1 MLSMIDFLHIPT
13 CCYLEIF
20 SMHSPFLTF
29 FTFFTFGVTMTKLTS
44 YLRRGTGLYILGIAR
59 MIISVS
65 LDMLAPQLTKHLI
78 DDVIV
83 AGKVDMLKILLIGYL
98 AVGVGRAIF
107 QYTKEFCFDYNA
119 SKIASIIRRDL
130 FRYMQTLSANFF
142 DKNNSGELMSR
153 VKDDV
158 DRIWDSLGFIGMLI
172 LEVTLHT
179 GIVLYCMYSLSWQLA
194 IVPTIGMIGAGTIAV
209 FMEKK
214 LGKVYGD
221 IEQENSVLNNVASE
235 NLAGVRTVKAFAR
248 EKFEIQKFLS
258 HNERYYELN
267 VKQSRVFVKYYP
279 VVQTITIML
288 PCIVLL
294 QGGYL
299 VINKNFT
306 IGDLSAFL
314 QYSMNITWPMEMLGW
329 LMNGLSSAIEA
340 WKRVKKIYAE
350 EPQVKNSTSPV
361 HLAKVNGDIAFDHVD
376 FTLNDKNI
384 LSNISFTIKK
394 GHTLGIM
401 GETGSGKTSIGN
413 LLSRTYDVT
422 KGKILLDGTD
432 IRQIDLNQLR
442 QNVAPVMQDVFLFS
456 DTIDENVRFGKR
468 ETLTEDDMKLA
479 VNQAE
484 AAEFVETLSD
494 KYDTVIGER
503 GVGLSG
509 GQKQRLTTARA
520 LAKKACVLIFDDS
533 TSALDMETEQE
544 FQKTVES
551 MEGVTKIIIA
561 HRISAVR
568 HADEIIILKSGKI
581 AERGTHEQSLAKKG
595 LYYKTWQAQYGTY
608 TKLLHGAERKRK

>member
-1 MLSMIDFLHIPT
+1 
-13 CCYLEIF
+13 
-20 SMHSPFLTF
+20 
-29 FTFFTFGVTMTKLTS
+29 MTKLST
-44 YLRRGTGLYILGIAR
+44 YLRHGAGLYVVGVTS

-65 LDMLAPQLTKHLI
+65 LDMFAPQLTRMI
-78 DDVIV
+78 VDDVIIGGRPEFL
-83 AGKVDMLKILLIGYL
+83 AKLLLGYL
-98 AVGVGRAIF
+98 AVGAGRAVF

-119 SKIASIIRRDL
+119 SKISSLIRRDL

-194 IVPTIGMIGAGTIAV
+194 IVPTLGMILAGTIAIL
-209 FMEKK
+209 MEKK

-279 VVQTITIML
+279 FVQTITIML

-350 EPQVKNSTSPV
+350 EPQIKNSVAPV
-361 HLAKVNGDIAFDHVD
+361 HLEKVNGDVAFDHVD
-376 FTLNDKNI
+376 FSLNGKDI
-384 LSNISFTIKK
+384 LKDISFSVKS

-401 GETGSGKTSIGN
+401 GATGSGKTSISN

-422 KGKILLDGTD
+422 NGKITLDGVD
-432 IRQIDLNQLR
+432 IRELDTAQLR
-442 QNVAPVMQDVFLFS
+442 QNVSPVMQDVFLFS
-456 DTIDENVRFGKR
+456 DTIDENIRFGKR
-468 ETLTEDDMKLA
+468 DILAVEDMKRA
-479 VNQAE
+479 VNEAE
-484 AAEFVETLSD
+484 ASEFVETLSD

-509 GQKQRLTTARA
+509 GQKQRLTIARA
-520 LAKKACVLIFDDS
+520 LAKQSPVLIFDDS
-533 TSALDMETEQE
+533 TSALDMETEQQ
-544 FQKTVES
+544 FQHTVEA
-551 MEGVTKIIIA
+551 MTDVTKIIIA

-568 HADEIIILKSGKI
+568 HADEIIILDGGKI
-581 AERGTHEQSLAKKG
+581 AERGTHEQLLKQKG
-595 LYYKTWQAQYGTY
+595 LYYETWQAQYGAY
-608 TKLLHGAERKRK
+608 TKQSNTLHSKVNSDSSKKTRSTSRSKVRSTSHTAERKQK